1 MEKTDNKDRKIKTS
15 ITINDYFQRLSK
27 GYLMLFFLLPLIFVL
42 LIFLNFRVIYK
53 VTSENI
59 KYKAEATLLQ
69 YSVELEDFLHP
80 ALGIMESMSY
90 NVEDMFRTD
99 SSNDE
104 IEKYLI
110 RESANLDDMSDIISN
125 GIYGYIN
132 GEYLDGYQWV
142 PEEDY
147 VPTERPWYKAAVSN
161 KGEIT
166 YVEPYIDS
174 MTGYRVMTIAKLLSD
189 GKSVICIDV
198 RMNEVQAITESLV
211 KEEDDTS
218 EVIVLDD
225 MGLVIAHSDV
235 KEVGKNY
242 AESTEEP
249 DSTIAEK
256 ALKEGDSDFVVEA
269 GGNSYIIYSREMR
282 GGWKMLSV
290 TAERTMFA
298 GVFRA
303 VGTSM
308 LAGLLGT
315 FLILYV
321 LLMITDK
328 RIEAENYVIDLKS
341 ASAIY
346 LCMFKANLLT
356 DTFVEISCLSD
367 KIIDIIGD
375 RTTEA
380 RKVMKNCVNK
390 RVDERGME
398 EVLEFTDLGTI
409 GERLKNTDTLTC
421 EFMNVE
427 MTWHRAR
434 FIVAERDED
443 GEVISVLF
451 MVEVVDKEKRTKD
464 RLLYLSETDS
474 MTGINNRGSGETKVR
489 KQLMSGEGGMFIL
502 LDVDHFKHINDTY
515 GHAVGDKVLIAIA
528 DCLKRAFRNNDIV
541 MRLGGDEFAAYAP
554 FVLNRSGGD
563 LIVKRLLTLIDGIR
577 IKEMKDVKVEISAG
591 VAFYEPDDQFSFDE
605 LYKKADRCTYESK
618 RHSGSRVTF
627 YEET

>member
-59 KYKAEATLLQ
+59 RYKAEATLLQ

-99 SSNDE
+99 SSNDD

-218 EVIVLDD
+218 EVILLDD
-225 MGLVIAHSDV
+225 M
-235 KEVGKNY
+235 
-242 AESTEEP
+242 
-249 DSTIAEK
+249 
-256 ALKEGDSDFVVEA
+256 
-269 GGNSYIIYSREMR
+269 
-282 GGWKMLSV
+282 
-290 TAERTMFA
+290 
-298 GVFRA
+298 
-303 VGTSM
+303 
-308 LAGLLGT
+308 
-315 FLILYV
+315 
-321 LLMITDK
+321 
-328 RIEAENYVIDLKS
+328 
-341 ASAIY
+341 
-346 LCMFKANLLT
+346 
-356 DTFVEISCLSD
+356 
-367 KIIDIIGD
+367 
-375 RTTEA
+375 
-380 RKVMKNCVNK
+380 
-390 RVDERGME
+390 
-398 EVLEFTDLGTI
+398 
-409 GERLKNTDTLTC
+409 
-421 EFMNVE
+421 
-427 MTWHRAR
+427 
-434 FIVAERDED
+434 
-443 GEVISVLF
+443 
-451 MVEVVDKEKRTKD
+451 
-464 RLLYLSETDS
+464 
-474 MTGINNRGSGETKVR
+474 
-489 KQLMSGEGGMFIL
+489 
-502 LDVDHFKHINDTY
+502 
-515 GHAVGDKVLIAIA
+515 
-528 DCLKRAFRNNDIV
+528 
-541 MRLGGDEFAAYAP
+541 
-554 FVLNRSGGD
+554 
-563 LIVKRLLTLIDGIR
+563 
-577 IKEMKDVKVEISAG
+577 
-591 VAFYEPDDQFSFDE
+591 
-605 LYKKADRCTYESK
+605 
-618 RHSGSRVTF
+618 
-627 YEET
+627 